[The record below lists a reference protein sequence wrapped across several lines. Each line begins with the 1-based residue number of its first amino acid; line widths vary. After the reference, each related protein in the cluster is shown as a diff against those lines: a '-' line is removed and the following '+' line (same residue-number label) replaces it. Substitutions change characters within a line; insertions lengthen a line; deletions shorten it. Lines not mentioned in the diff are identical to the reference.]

1 MCHNF
6 RAHVPQLERSPH
18 TATKIPCATDKSH
31 GAKYI
36 NNKIFKRRSHLV
48 HAPASG
54 LYDLQPHDEEG
65 ISFMSFYASHQLL
78 LWAQGCTELALV
90 VFLFSLPLKTLSN
103 AYQRINS
110 ELGVSAAGSNLVHV
124 SSTHPPSLTGRR
136 AHFKQIQ

>member
-1 MCHNF
+1 MPLLLGCTICNLTTR
-6 RAHVPQLERSPH
+6 RA
-18 TATKIPCATDKSH
+18 SH
-31 GAKYI
+31 
-36 NNKIFKRRSHLV
+36 SCPSMH
-48 HAPASG
+48 
-54 LYDLQPHDEEG
+54 
-65 ISFMSFYASHQLL
+65 HQLL

-90 VFLFSLPLKTLSN
+90 VFLFSLPLKTPSN